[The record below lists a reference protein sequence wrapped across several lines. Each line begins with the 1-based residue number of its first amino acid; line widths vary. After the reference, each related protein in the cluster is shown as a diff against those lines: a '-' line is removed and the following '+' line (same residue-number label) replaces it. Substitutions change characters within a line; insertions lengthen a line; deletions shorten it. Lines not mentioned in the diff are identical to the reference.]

1 MSSEPDATSAS
12 ADGEY
17 SIRVRGVSKI
27 YHLYDRPQDRLR
39 QAFLWGRR
47 KLYRDF
53 WALRDVSF
61 DLKRGET
68 LAIIGK
74 NGSGKSTMLQ
84 ILAGVLQPSAGEV
97 VVNGRV
103 GALLELGSG
112 FNPEYTGRENVY
124 LNGAILGI
132 SRGRMEQRIDEIL
145 AFADI
150 GQFIDQPVKT
160 YSSGMFVRL
169 AFAVTTCVDAEILLI
184 DEALAVGDV
193 FFRQKCYA
201 RLEMLRQ
208 QGVSIILVSHAM
220 NDVEQ
225 FCRRAVLLDHGQEL
239 FQGSAAEAVRRYY
252 LLEQQHLEQHVADA
266 AGAVDASTPLPNQDR
281 FAAGEEF
288 WPAEDALADLSGV
301 TQVSNNWARCT
312 ALAICDEAG
321 RAAGSFEQGA
331 KVSIFT
337 EYELLRDIVVPVS
350 GVVIQNDKGVIVHG
364 KNTLQHRTDV
374 PRGLAAGSRVR
385 FRQDIALEVAP
396 GEYTFEVGLAAL
408 SDEDYR
414 RRDQINHVDLH
425 HRTLRLCHLPT
436 AGHFAVT
443 FNRRNGSAHLLHYG
457 AANLPGMCRIVGICP
472 PAAAHQSTDQ
482 SAQP

>member
-1 MSSEPDATSAS
+1 MSSDRGTNPSTSGQ
-12 ADGEY
+12 GEY
-17 SIRVRGVSKI
+17 SVRVRGVSKI

-39 QAFLWGRR
+39 QAFLWGRK

-68 LAIIGK
+68 MAIIGR

-97 VVNGRV
+97 FVNGRV

-132 SRGRMEQRIDEIL
+132 SRSQMERRFDEIL
-145 AFADI
+145 SFADI

-169 AFAVTTCVDAEILLI
+169 AFAVTTCVDADVLLI

-193 FFRQKCYA
+193 FFRQKCYD
-201 RLEMLRQ
+201 RLETLRQ

-225 FCRRAVLLDHGQEL
+225 FCRGAVLLDRGREL
-239 FQGSAAEAVRRYY
+239 FNGPAGEAVRRYY
-252 LLEQQHLEQHVADA
+252 LLEQEHLEQAVASA
-266 AGAVDASTPLPNQDR
+266 AATSTRETDEGYFGQT
-281 FAAGEEF
+281 GEF
-288 WPAEDALADLSGV
+288 WPAPGAFVDLSDV
-301 TQVSNNWARCT
+301 TQVSNDWARCT
-312 ALAICDEAG
+312 ALALCDETG
-321 RAAGSFEQGA
+321 RPAGSFEQGSTA
-331 KVSIFT
+331 SFFT
-337 EYELLRDIVVPVS
+337 EYELLRDIEVPIT
-350 GVVIQNDKGVIVHG
+350 GVLIQNDKGIIIHG
-364 KNTLQHRTDV
+364 KNSLQHDTEV
-374 PRGLAAGSRVR
+374 PIGLPAGSRVR
-385 FRQDIALEVAP
+385 FRQDIALEIAP
-396 GEYTFEVGLAAL
+396 GEYTFEVGLVTLPGGDYQQRHTL
-408 SDEDYR
+408 S
-414 RRDQINHVDLH
+414 HVDLH

-443 FNRRNGSAHLLHYG
+443 FNLRHGKTHLIHYG
-457 AANLPGMCRIVGICP
+457 AANLPGNCRFVGTSSP
-472 PAAAHQSTDQ
+472 ALMNRPAEPAAN
-482 SAQP
+482 P